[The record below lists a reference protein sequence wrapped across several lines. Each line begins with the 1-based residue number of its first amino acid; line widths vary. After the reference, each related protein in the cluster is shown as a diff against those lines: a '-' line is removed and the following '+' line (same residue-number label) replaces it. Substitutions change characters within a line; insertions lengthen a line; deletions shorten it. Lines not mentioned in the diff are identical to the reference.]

1 MLEQNLDRKGSL
13 SRERKEEDILGK
25 RNPMCIHVGAK
36 KVYQRKLDM

>member
-13 SRERKEEDILGK
+13 SRERKEDILGK